1 MGSNRVSLT
10 DRKYMLRL
18 QERILE
24 EYAEAM
30 DKRIKA
36 RENEELERVKNLVL
50 IGKIPMD
57 KAPPEMA
64 KHPVMLIEKY
74 CNKVI
79 TERRARVCHKFIRFV
94 LF

>member
-1 MGSNRVSLT
+1 M
-10 DRKYMLRL
+10 
-18 QERILE
+18 
-24 EYAEAM
+24 
-30 DKRIKA
+30 
-36 RENEELERVKNLVL
+36 ERVKNLVL

-79 TERRARVCHKFIRFV
+79 AEKRAKVSY
-94 LF
+94 LFFNIIYRNV

>member
-1 MGSNRVSLT
+1 M
-10 DRKYMLRL
+10 
-18 QERILE
+18 
-24 EYAEAM
+24 
-30 DKRIKA
+30 
-36 RENEELERVKNLVL
+36 ERVKNLVL

-79 TERRARVCHKFIRFV
+79 AEKRAKVSFLMYSTLMKHKIFSESKSYIAQEMYKFN
-94 LF
+94 L